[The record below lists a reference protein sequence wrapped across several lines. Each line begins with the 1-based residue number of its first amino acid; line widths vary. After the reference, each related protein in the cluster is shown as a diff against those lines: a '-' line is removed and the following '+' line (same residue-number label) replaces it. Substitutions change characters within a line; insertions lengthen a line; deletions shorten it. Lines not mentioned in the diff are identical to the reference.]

1 MVLSRGRPLFLTQI
15 EWDLTLI
22 ITSHIKARKVSSF
35 GHYMYSEYIR
45 AVQIEKERI

>member
-1 MVLSRGRPLFLTQI
+1 MVLSRGRSQFLKQI
-15 EWDLTLI
+15 EWDLTLM

-35 GHYMYSEYIR
+35 GRYMYSEYIH

>member
-22 ITSHIKARKVSSF
+22 LISHIKVRKVSRF
-35 GHYMYSEYIR
+35 DHYMYSEYISI
-45 AVQIEKERI
+45 VQLEKERV